1 MLQLRKQLLLRC
13 LELAHNWQRPQ
24 LTDPSTNIS
33 NRQAWLWCLLALLML
48 MLLLL
53 KAVVSLKQMETLQ
66 ASDNPPMQVIKWLK
80 PISVGCLVLRC
91 HGSVAAQRKGKEN
104 TAPSVINVMK
114 CQVLYQAAQVW
125 QCSVR
130 VSIILM

>member
-48 MLLLL
+48 LLLL
-53 KAVVSLKQMETLQ
+53 KAVVCLRLMETQRAPDDPL
-66 ASDNPPMQVIKWLK
+66 MQVTIWLK
-80 PISVGCLVLRC
+80 PISFGCLVASQWRC
-91 HGSVAAQRKGKEN
+91 RY
-104 TAPSVINVMK
+104 VM
-114 CQVLYQAAQVW
+114 YT
-125 QCSVR
+125 
-130 VSIILM
+130 